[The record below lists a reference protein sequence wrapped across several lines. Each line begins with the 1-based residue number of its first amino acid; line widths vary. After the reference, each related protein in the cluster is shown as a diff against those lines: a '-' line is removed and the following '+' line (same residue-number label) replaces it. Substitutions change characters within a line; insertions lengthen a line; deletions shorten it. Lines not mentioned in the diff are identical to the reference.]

1 MLHLALLFFFRCGK
15 TTQIPQF
22 ILDSYL
28 KEGKGGECFIICTQP
43 RRISAISVAE
53 RVSAE
58 RIDKIGETV
67 GYQVRLEN
75 KQVTKRKLNSKKCVL
90 FKKRKLEFSKLS
102 M

>member
-1 MLHLALLFFFRCGK
+1 MTIMQLSYIATPCSSFFFFRCGK

-75 KQVTKRKLNSKKCVL
+75 KQV
-90 FKKRKLEFSKLS
+90 
-102 M
+102 